1 MNKLILNTSIVEL
14 GRRELTDRIK
24 IKE

>member
-14 GRRELTDRIK
+14 GRRELTGRIK

>member
-14 GRRELTDRIK
+14 GRRRFTSRIK